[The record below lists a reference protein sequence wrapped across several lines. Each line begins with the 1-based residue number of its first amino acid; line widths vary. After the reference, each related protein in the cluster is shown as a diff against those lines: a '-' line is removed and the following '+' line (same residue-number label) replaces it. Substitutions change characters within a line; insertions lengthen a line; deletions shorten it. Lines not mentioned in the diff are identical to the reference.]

1 MYSNSREQS
10 RLGKLFEALLD
21 EKNFATNSGLHGKY
35 SKISNDDAS
44 PDLRGYDDDLAHK
57 DMLPWSDEDFAAF
70 DKDTNNAAWNKA
82 STLAKDVDSSIASI
96 VNDLKDMYPTM
107 QVKNR
112 IKSEG
117 SARRKA
123 SNKDVGWRGLD
134 DMVGYA
140 MIFDTFEDCEDAMD
154 DLSGDPRIGRVYDYA
169 DDDELNYYA
178 YHLALKGG
186 VGSEIQIIS
195 LRLYIFKELFAHRLY
210 EVFREINQYVD
221 EHEGDKDAERAL
233 AVAKKM
239 IADAYKE
246 QRDLEGTSTKID
258 IPTSVLE
265 LSDEDA
271 GLLEQF
277 VAKTTKVRFEML
289 LEGDV
294 DPVTEARTSPALE
307 GLDFKGLI

>member
-1 MYSNSREQS
+1 MREYSLQ
-10 RLGKLFEALLD
+10 KLFEALLD

-35 SKISNDDAS
+35 SKVSSDDAS

-82 STLAKDVDSSIASI
+82 STLAKDIDSSIASI

-140 MIFDTFEDCEDAMD
+140 MIFDTFEEAEDAMD
-154 DLSGDPRIGRVYDYA
+154 DLNGDPRIGRVYDYA

-294 DPVTEARTSPALE
+294 DPETEARTSPALE
-307 GLDFKGLI
+307 GLDFKELI